1 MDIKFFYKNNKPCA
15 RREAIISRLANAIY
29 EIISL
34 PDTIEVCIYPLGKN
48 VYGGIDKYYV
58 NRIALN
64 FDLDYNSIPT
74 ILTHELIHV
83 SQKHTKLLEIKK
95 NGHYYWRGI
104 PYTKVLPEEMSYE
117 EYRNLPWEVDVQ
129 IRETKVLQSALEL
142 AVSKT

>member
-1 MDIKFFYKNNKPCA
+1 MDIKFYYKNNKPCA
-15 RREAIISRLANAIY
+15 RREDIISRLTTTVS

-48 VYGGIDKYYV
+48 VYGGIDKYYI
-58 NRIALN
+58 NRIGIN
-64 FDLDYNSIPT
+64 FNLDYESIPG
-74 ILTHELIHV
+74 ILVHELIHV
-83 SQKHTKLLEIKK
+83 SQKHTRLLEIKK

-129 IRETKVLQSALEL
+129 NRETKVLQIALEL
-142 AVSKT
+142 IVSKG